1 VKVIFNGALLD
12 QKQTPCDEKGWLPG
26 TGIFETIKTVNS
38 KPWALSRH
46 MRRAINTA
54 SMACAKIPNETSLR
68 SCVELLLQEQRH
80 ELGLLRL
87 SFGNNGDWLAVHL
100 AYAELAAPAKVLTYP
115 QMVSTDGSQI
125 KRFPYDHRVS
135 IVDFAKNNGCDEA
148 IVLNPDNKISE
159 AGVSN
164 LLMRI
169 ADSWWTPPLS
179 DGALPG
185 VVRALVIENFDV
197 GVRSVDASEVK
208 DIESAFLIGS
218 LRIAQPIESI
228 DARGLV
234 QSLDFKREIEAM
246 ALRTS
251 VG

>member
-1 VKVIFNGALLD
+1 VKVIINGELID
-12 QKQTPCDEKGWLPG
+12 HHETPCDDKGWLPG
-26 TGIFETIKTVNS
+26 TGIFETIKTVDS
-38 KPWALSRH
+38 QPWAFSRH

-54 SMACAKIPNETSLR
+54 SSVGAKIPNESSFR
-68 SCVELLLQEQRH
+68 KAVDLLLKEQSH
-80 ELGLLRL
+80 SPGMLRL
-87 SFGNNGDWLAVHL
+87 SFGSNGDWLAVHFS
-100 AYAELAAPAKVLTYP
+100 YSELTAPAKIMTYP
-115 QMVSTDGSQI
+115 QVVSTEGSQV

-135 IVDFAKNNGCDEA
+135 IVDFAKNKGFDEA
-148 IVLNPDNKISE
+148 IVLNPDNKVSE

-164 LLMRI
+164 LLI
-169 ADSWWTPPLS
+169 KIGDSWWTPPLS

-197 GVRSVDASEVK
+197 GVRSIDTSEIK
-208 DIESAFLIGS
+208 DIDSAFLIGS
-218 LRIAQPIESI
+218 LRIAQSIESI

>member
-12 QKQTPCDEKGWLPG
+12 QHQTVCDDKGWLPG
-26 TGIFETIKTVNS
+26 NGIFETIKTVDS
-38 KPWALSRH
+38 KPWAFARH
-46 MRRAINTA
+46 MRRAINSA
-54 SMACAKIPNETSLR
+54 SSVGAKIPDESSLR
-68 SCVELLLQEQRH
+68 SGVELLLKEQSH
-80 ELGLLRL
+80 SPGMLRL
-87 SFGNNGDWLAVHL
+87 SFGSTGDWLAVHL
-100 AYAELAAPAKVLTYP
+100 AYSELVAPAKIMTYP
-115 QMVSTDGSQI
+115 QMVSTEGSQV

-135 IVDFAKNNGCDEA
+135 IVDFSKNKGFDEA
-148 IVLNPDNKISE
+148 IVLNPDNKVSE

-164 LLMRI
+164 LLI
-169 ADSWWTPPLS
+169 KIGDSWWTPPLS

-197 GVRSVDASEVK
+197 GVRSIDASEIK

-228 DARGLV
+228 DSRELV
-234 QSLDFKREIEAM
+234 QSLDFKSEIEAM

>member
-1 VKVIFNGALLD
+1 VKVIFNGEVLD
-12 QKQTPCDEKGWLPG
+12 LHQTPCDDKGWLPG
-26 TGIFETIKTVNS
+26 TGIFETIKTVDA
-38 KPWALSRH
+38 KPWAFSRH

-54 SMACAKIPNETSLR
+54 SSVGAKIPNESSLR
-68 SCVELLLQEQRH
+68 TSIELLLNEH
-80 ELGLLRL
+80 THSPGMLRL
-87 SFGNNGDWLAVHL
+87 SFSSTGDWLGVHF
-100 AYAELAAPAKVLTYP
+100 AYSEITTPAKLMTHP
-115 QMVSTDGSQI
+115 DFVSIAGSQL
-125 KRFPYDHRVS
+125 KRFPYDHRIA
-135 IVDFAKNNGCDEA
+135 IVDFAKNKGFDEA
-148 IVLNPDNKISE
+148 IVLNPKNKISE

-164 LLMRI
+164 LLIRI
-169 ADSWWTPPLS
+169 DDIWWTPPLS

-197 GVRSVDASEVK
+197 GVRSIDASEIK
-208 DIESAFLIGS
+208 DIDSAFLIGS

-228 DARGLV
+228 DTRGLV

>member
-1 VKVIFNGALLD
+1 VKVIFNAELLE
-12 QKQTPCDEKGWLPG
+12 QSQTPCNEKGWLPG
-26 TGIFETIKTVNS
+26 NGIFETIKTVDS
-38 KPWALSRH
+38 EPWAFARH

-54 SMACAKIPNETSLR
+54 SSVGAKIPNEASLR
-68 SCVELLLQEQRH
+68 SCIDLLLKEQRH
-80 ELGLLRL
+80 GSGLLRL
-87 SFGNNGDWLAVHL
+87 SFASNGDWLGVHL
-100 AYAELAAPAKVLTYP
+100 AYEELVAPAKVMIYP
-115 QMVSTDGSQI
+115 KLVSTDGSQV
-125 KRFPYDHRVS
+125 KRFPYDHRIS
-135 IVDFAKNNGCDEA
+135 IVDFSKNKGFDEA
-148 IVLNPDNKISE
+148 IVLNPDNKVSE

-164 LLMRI
+164 LLI
-169 ADSWWTPPLS
+169 KIGDKWWTPPLS

-185 VVRALVIENFDV
+185 VVRALIIENFDV
-197 GVRSVDASEVK
+197 GVRSIDASEIK

>member
-1 VKVIFNGALLD
+1 MKVIFNGALLD
-12 QKQTPCDEKGWLPG
+12 QHQTVCDDKGWLPG
-26 TGIFETIKTVNS
+26 NGIFETIKTVDS
-38 KPWALSRH
+38 HPWAFSRH
-46 MRRAINTA
+46 MRRAINT
-54 SMACAKIPNETSLR
+54 SSSVGAKIPNESSLR
-68 SCVELLLQEQRH
+68 KAVDLLLKEQSH
-80 ELGLLRL
+80 SPGMLRL
-87 SFGNNGDWLAVHL
+87 SFGSTGDWLGVHL
-100 AYAELAAPAKVLTYP
+100 AYSELAASAKIMTYP
-115 QMVSTDGSQI
+115 QVVSTDGSQV
-125 KRFPYDHRVS
+125 KRFPYDHRISV
-135 IVDFAKNNGCDEA
+135 VDFAKNNGFDEA
-148 IVLNPDNKISE
+148 IVLNPDNKVSE

-164 LLMRI
+164 LLI
-169 ADSWWTPPLS
+169 KIGDSWWTPPLS

-197 GVRSVDASEVK
+197 GVRSIDASEIK

-218 LRIAQPIESI
+218 LRIAQSIESI

>member
-1 VKVIFNGALLD
+1 MKVIFNGELLD
-12 QKQTPCDEKGWLPG
+12 HHQTPCDDKGWLPG
-26 TGIFETIKTVNS
+26 TGIFETIRTVDS
-38 KPWALSRH
+38 KPWAFSRH

-54 SMACAKIPNETSLR
+54 SSVGAKIPGELSLR
-68 SCVELLLQEQRH
+68 SCIDLLLKEQSH
-80 ELGLLRL
+80 SPGMLRL
-87 SFGNNGDWLAVHL
+87 SFGSNGDWLAVHF
-100 AYAELAAPAKVLTYP
+100 AYSELTAPAKIMTYP
-115 QMVSTDGSQI
+115 QVVSTEGSQV

-135 IVDFAKNNGCDEA
+135 IVDFAKNKGFDEA
-148 IVLNPDNKISE
+148 IVLNPDNKVSE

-164 LLMRI
+164 LLI
-169 ADSWWTPPLS
+169 KIGDSWWTPPLS

-197 GVRSVDASEVK
+197 GVRSIDASEIK
-208 DIESAFLIGS
+208 DIDSAFLIGS
-218 LRIAQPIESI
+218 LRIAQSIESI

>member
-1 VKVIFNGALLD
+1 MKVIFNGALLD
-12 QKQTPCDEKGWLPG
+12 QRQTPCDDKGWLPD
-26 TGIFETIKTVNS
+26 TGIFETIKTVDS
-38 KPWALSRH
+38 KPWAFSRH

-54 SMACAKIPNETSLR
+54 SSVGAKIPNESSLR
-68 SCVELLLQEQRH
+68 SCIELLLKEQSH
-80 ELGLLRL
+80 SPGMLRL
-87 SFGNNGDWLAVHL
+87 SFGSNGDWLGVHL
-100 AYAELAAPAKVLTYP
+100 AYSELAAPAKLMVHP
-115 QMVSTDGSQI
+115 QLVSTDGSQV

-135 IVDFAKNNGCDEA
+135 IVDFAKNNGFDEA
-148 IVLNPDNKISE
+148 IVLNPDNKVSE

-164 LLMRI
+164 LLI
-169 ADSWWTPPLS
+169 KIGDSWWTPPLS

-197 GVRSVDASEVK
+197 GVRSIDASEIK
-208 DIESAFLIGS
+208 DIKSAFLIGS
-218 LRIAQPIESI
+218 LRLAQPVESI